1 MSAAM
6 YPLKI
11 GLIGAGMVSA
21 HHLRAWA
28 GIAEA
33 TVVAIA
39 DPDIARAQEC
49 ADAFGIEAVYDDAAR
64 LLAAQ
69 ACDAVDI
76 AAPVEHHR
84 ALCELAADHGV
95 AILCQKPLAASHDEA
110 IATVDAVGGRVRF
123 MVHENWRFRA
133 SYRTIR
139 ACLDAG
145 LIGEVTGARL
155 SVTSSGL
162 VADQTGACP
171 ALTRQPFLANL
182 PRLLV
187 FEVLIHHIDV
197 LRWLFGDLSV
207 RSATLSRH
215 CDAVC
220 GEDTA
225 AIVFATAGGLDI
237 ALGGSLVCPE
247 APPGICDH
255 LTITG
260 TQGVIRLSDTALTI
274 EGCRPERFDWS
285 AQSLYASAFE
295 GALRHFADRLV
306 DGGAFETEA
315 DDNLTIL
322 RLVDEVYRVAG
333 LSGPT
338 TRERS

>member
-1 MSAAM
+1 MST
-6 YPLKI
+6 PLRI

-33 TVVAIA
+33 DIVTIA
-39 DPDIARAQEC
+39 DPDIARAQ
-49 ADAFGIEAVYDDAAR
+49 ARAGAFGIEAVYADPAR

-76 AAPVEHHR
+76 AAPVERHR

-95 AILCQKPLAASHDEA
+95 AILCQKPLAASHEEA
-110 IATVDAVGGRVRF
+110 RAIVDAVGGRVRF

-133 SYRTIR
+133 SYRTIA
-139 ACLDAG
+139 ACLDDG
-145 LIGEVTGARL
+145 VIGQVTGARL
-155 SVTSSGL
+155 SMTSAGL
-162 VADQTGACP
+162 VADATGVYP
-171 ALTRQPFLANL
+171 ALKRQPFLADL

-197 LRWLFGDLSV
+197 LRWLFGDLSL
-207 RSATLSRH
+207 RSAALSRQ
-215 CDAVC
+215 CDAVR

-225 AIVFATAGGLDI
+225 SIVFATAGGLDV
-237 ALGGSLVCPE
+237 ALEGSLVCPE
-247 APPGICDH
+247 APQGIRDN

-260 TQGVIRLSDTALTI
+260 TDGTIRLSDTVLTI
-274 EGCRPERFDWS
+274 EGRRPERFGWS

-315 DDNLTIL
+315 EDNLTVL

-333 LSGPT
+333 
-338 TRERS
+338 